1 MFASVNLAPTMTTT
15 TTTTIDSEKDAT
27 GNTPIFGSSSKVP
40 TFGST
45 AESTSGSSGFGSA
58 ATKTSGGFGSGFG
71 SVSNGF
77 GALKPTPTEKKADDN
92 NNGGDSSETK
102 STTGF
107 GSGFGAVSSGFGAL
121 KSSTSTSF
129 GFGMNA
135 TTKSSSPDKAI
146 TDTNGSGLAGTFANK
161 SPTKK
166 TTASPSKF
174 PMSSVV
180 DTDNGEKDEEC
191 LCQVRAKLFK
201 MVPEDESEQDG
212 SALKGDVPSVPST
225 TGRMELVKKAM
236 KDDESP
242 EKGDKSPEK
251 GKESTAK
258 AGPKLVQKEAGIGPV
273 RVLKRKPGNGEKD
286 GEDEK
291 LATSARVVQRQETCG
306 GGQAFR
312 VILNIRLI
320 PKTCNV
326 IRRGDKFVQLNAPN
340 SQGELESSLFKVK
353 TTAEGDLLEKNLK
366 AVLG

>member
-1 MFASVNLAPTMTTT
+1 
-15 TTTTIDSEKDAT
+15 
-27 GNTPIFGSSSKVP
+27 
-40 TFGST
+40 
-45 AESTSGSSGFGSA
+45 
-58 ATKTSGGFGSGFG
+58 
-71 SVSNGF
+71 
-77 GALKPTPTEKKADDN
+77 
-92 NNGGDSSETK
+92 
-102 STTGF
+102 
-107 GSGFGAVSSGFGAL
+107 
-121 KSSTSTSF
+121 
-129 GFGMNA
+129 
-135 TTKSSSPDKAI
+135 
-146 TDTNGSGLAGTFANK
+146 
-161 SPTKK
+161 
-166 TTASPSKF
+166 
-174 PMSSVV
+174 MSSVV